1 MMSMSVVDLL
11 VLGVLVVGFVL
22 GLVRGFL
29 SQVIGLAG
37 VVGGVYLAWRYAG
50 PVQERVVNP
59 ILTTEY
65 NGSIAFV
72 AILLL
77 VVGLVGLLG
86 WIVRKIFTKLE
97 MGAYDRL
104 MGGLFGTLKAGLV
117 CAGVLLGLVYFA
129 TDDGEIE
136 RAIGSSRAGQQLW
149 RAMDRAVDIL
159 PEPARGEMREFLD
172 ENDLPRPAPPAS
184 EPPGAAHDL
193 RVQDHPGPGE

>member
-1 MMSMSVVDLL
+1 MSVVDLL
-11 VLGVLVVGFVL
+11 VVGVLLVGFIL

-50 PVQERVVNP
+50 TVQERVVNP
-59 ILTTEY
+59 VLSTDY

-77 VVGLVGLLG
+77 VVGVVGLLG
-86 WIVRKIFTKLE
+86 WIARKIFAKLE
-97 MGAYDRL
+97 IGAYDRL

-117 CAGVLLGLVYFA
+117 CAGVLLGVVYFA

-136 RAIGSSRAGQQLW
+136 RAIGASRAGQQLW
-149 RAMDRAVDIL
+149 KAMDRAVDIL

-172 ENDLPRPAPPAS
+172 GNDLPEIEPAAPEQPES
-184 EPPGAAHDL
+184 LQEL
-193 RVQDHPGPGE
+193 RVQDGPTPGE